1 MAELDDAG
9 LEVRLRRAL
18 GEQLDALPFELT
30 AAGLEARRQ
39 ARERGRASRRRWI
52 VLGLAAMLILPAGWL
67 AAGAPLPRPTLPSVA
82 LQTLPVV
89 PPSGPEPSVT
99 RQALGNGT
107 IAYSVADV
115 TVGTLGHLHVMNA
128 DGTGDHEITRGYCPR
143 FSIDGSSLAYRSGSA
158 ETRHLV
164 VANADSSSPRVLPD
178 FGGSETLSPDF
189 SQVAW
194 IKALNPN
201 DSPPLPAT
209 RDRSNE
215 LWVTLVSGGTGVRV
229 APKSAT
235 SNEHYIDPVWSPDGR
250 RIAFAGVTEV
260 AALPTSYEY
269 RSAIYVVDAD
279 GSDLR
284 LITARPGVG
293 GTGSWS
299 PDGRYLVYPGSPD
312 GTALPA
318 FSNGADV
325 YAGLNPPA
333 DIFVIGSDGAGD
345 RNLTNTPWDESGAE
359 WSPDGSRLAYGG
371 ARVEGGL
378 LSRVATLEMAE
389 GAPVG
394 PPTLGPATNTFLWSP
409 DGTRLLLIHGLEL
422 GFVDSKFEEAPTWR
436 WVGSIGCGAWQ
447 RLQR

>member
-1 MAELDDAG
+1 M
-9 LEVRLRRAL
+9 R
-18 GEQLDALPFELT
+18 
-30 AAGLEARRQ
+30 
-39 ARERGRASRRRWI
+39 I
-52 VLGLAAMLILPAGWL
+52 
-67 AAGAPLPRPTLPSVA
+67 AP
-82 LQTLPVV
+82 
-89 PPSGPEPSVT
+89 
-99 RQALGNGT
+99 
-107 IAYSVADV
+107 
-115 TVGTLGHLHVMNA
+115 
-128 DGTGDHEITRGYCPR
+128 
-143 FSIDGSSLAYRSGSA
+143 
-158 ETRHLV
+158 
-164 VANADSSSPRVLPD
+164 SPRVLPD

-371 ARVEGGL
+371 ARVEGGAAVEGGDPRNGGRSPCRPAHL
-378 LSRVATLEMAE
+378 GSRDEHLPMVPGWHQIALDPRARAGLRRLEVRGGSNVEVGRIHRLRGLAAAPTMRDAMRRSRRRRSRTPAGRMLRRLDRRDASPVAVGLPA
-389 GAPVG
+389 GGFGRSSDSVGVG
-394 PPTLGPATNTFLWSP
+394 P
-409 DGTRLLLIHGLEL
+409 TRLRPFHPPRSPSGTA
-422 GFVDSKFEEAPTWR
+422 SR
-436 WVGSIGCGAWQ
+436 GSSTSGATTTGAVSP
-447 RLQR
+447 